1 MSTITAL
8 RETKRRGRVN
18 LFLDGRFAFSI
29 SADLVSSEGL
39 KCDQVLTDDEIASL
53 SSSDQYERCLD
64 VALNFLSY
72 RPRSVSELRIKLQKR
87 GFAKETQSKVL
98 ESLAAKGIVNDAE
111 FARFWTDNRESFSP
125 RSQLLTRMELQKKG
139 VAKDAIDQAVA
150 AIDEA
155 DSAYRAALSRVR
167 SMHWSDHDQFR
178 RRLGGYLQ
186 RRGFGYS
193 VVGPTLEK
201 LWKEVGSEEKS
212 HTIGI
217 NITNRPEGGEV
228 LYCHKQD

>member
-1 MSTITAL
+1 MRTITAL

-39 KCDQVLTDDEIASL
+39 RCDKVLTDDEIASL
-53 SSSDQYERCLD
+53 SNSDQYQRCLD
-64 VALNFLSY
+64 AALSFLSY
-72 RPRSVSELRIKLQKR
+72 RPRSASELQIKLQKR
-87 GFAKETQSKVL
+87 GFAKETQVKVM
-98 ESLAAKGIVNDAE
+98 ESLSAKGMLNDAE

-125 RSQLLTRMELQKKG
+125 RSQRMTRMELQKKG
-139 VAKDAIDQAVA
+139 VPKEAIDEAVA

-155 DSAYRAALSRVR
+155 DSAYRAASSRVR
-167 SMHWSDHDQFR
+167 SLRWSDYDQFR

-193 VVGPTLEK
+193 VVGSTLEK
-201 LWKEVGSEEKS
+201 LWREVGSEEKS

-217 NITNRPEGGEV
+217 NIINRPEGGEV
-228 LYCHKQD
+228 IYCHKQD